1 MKYLNTM
8 VTFSE
13 FPDEIALCINI
24 TNCPFHC
31 PGCHSPELW
40 EDVGTI
46 LNQNSL
52 AKLIGENKGITC
64 VGFMGG
70 KPKIVNTLAAFIKH
84 GLPYNLK
91 VGWYWGGEGVPRDIN
106 LFHFDYIKLGPYI
119 KELGGLDNPNTNQR
133 MYQYLPIWSG
143 SIEGLG
149 KGWKD
154 ITYKFWKNG
163 K

>member
-8 VTFSE
+8 ITFSE

-40 EDVGTI
+40 EDIGTE
-46 LNQNSL
+46 LTKEELS
-52 AKLIGENKGITC
+52 KLIEHSKGITC

-70 KPKIVNTLAAFIKH
+70 NLKEVNPLAEYVKNINP
-84 GLPYNLK
+84 LLK
-91 VGWYWGGEGVPRDIN
+91 VGWYTGGVLEEN
-106 LFHFDYIKLGPYI
+106 ELFKLKFLDYIKIGPYI

-133 MYQYLPIWSG
+133 MYFNWWDEEDKVVHCLN
-143 SIEGLG
+143 
-149 KGWKD
+149 
-154 ITYKFWKNG
+154 ITNKFWKHGNN

>member
-8 VTFSE
+8 ITFSE

-40 EDVGTI
+40 EDVGTELTI
-46 LNQNSL
+46 AELD
-52 AKLIGENKGITC
+52 KLIKSNRGITC

-70 KPKIVNTLAAFIKH
+70 SPKYINVLAKRIRRKYD
-84 GLPYNLK
+84 GLK
-91 VGWYWGGEGVPRDIN
+91 IGWYWGGSNIPSKIN
-106 LFHFDYIKLGPYI
+106 IGNFDYIKLGEYK

-133 MYQYLPIWSG
+133 MYEIMHKISDG
-143 SIEGLG
+143 VMTSTTS
-149 KGWKD
+149 D
-154 ITYKFWKNG
+154 ITSKFWKHG
-163 K
+163 E

>member
-40 EDVGTI
+40 EDIGTE
-46 LNQNSL
+46 LTKEELFN
-52 AKLIGENKGITC
+52 LIEHSKGITC

-70 KPKIVNTLAAFIKH
+70 NLKEVNLLAEYVKNIE
-84 GLPYNLK
+84 PSLK
-91 VGWYWGGEGVPRDIN
+91 VGWYTGGVFEEN
-106 LFHFDYIKLGPYI
+106 ELFKLKFLDYIKIGPYI

-133 MYQYLPIWSG
+133 MYKIIHKISDG
-143 SIEGLG
+143 VMTSTTI
-149 KGWKD
+149 D
-154 ITYKFWKNG
+154 ITSKFWKHG
-163 K
+163 EK

>member
-8 VTFSE
+8 ITFSE

-40 EDVGTI
+40 EDIGTE
-46 LNQNSL
+46 LTKEELS
-52 AKLIGENKGITC
+52 KLIQSNKGITC

-70 KPKIVNTLAAFIKH
+70 NLKEVNPLAEYVKNIEH
-84 GLPYNLK
+84 SLK
-91 VGWYWGGEGVPRDIN
+91 VGWYTGGVIEEN
-106 LFHFDYIKLGPYI
+106 ELFKLKFFDYIKIGPYI

-133 MYQYLPIWSG
+133 MYFNWWDEEDKVVHCLN
-143 SIEGLG
+143 
-149 KGWKD
+149 
-154 ITYKFWKNG
+154 ITNKFWKHGNN

>member
-8 VTFSE
+8 ITFSE

-40 EDVGTI
+40 EDIGTE
-46 LNQNSL
+46 LTKEELS
-52 AKLIGENKGITC
+52 KLIQSNKGITC

-70 KPKIVNTLAAFIKH
+70 NLKEVNPLAEYVKNIESS
-84 GLPYNLK
+84 LK
-91 VGWYWGGEGVPRDIN
+91 VGWYTGGVIEEN
-106 LFHFDYIKLGPYI
+106 ELFKLKFFDYIKIGPYI

-133 MYQYLPIWSG
+133 MYFNWWDEEDKVVHCLN
-143 SIEGLG
+143 
-149 KGWKD
+149 
-154 ITYKFWKNG
+154 ITNKFWKHGNN